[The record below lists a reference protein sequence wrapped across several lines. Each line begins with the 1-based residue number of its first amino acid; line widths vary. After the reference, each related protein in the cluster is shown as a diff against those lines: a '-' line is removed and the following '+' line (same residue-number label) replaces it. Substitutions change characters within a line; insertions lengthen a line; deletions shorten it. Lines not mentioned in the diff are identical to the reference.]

1 MAAKYGN
8 KTCYD
13 CGIRKPANH
22 MEKVTES
29 YNSGRS
35 DTKLTAGN
43 AAGFLFTD
51 SKTSK
56 RAVKRAILGNNRR
69 SYTRNR
75 TVWKCKDCSGTND
88 YHRAEVA
95 KDIKKAKKVVLHAR
109 NPSMFSPAKIISE
122 EIEKKLEEI
131 VALEG
136 TTGSQT
142 SQDLL
147 EEIVQLCKSAP
158 EKESPPPTP
167 REKYDF
173 EVASEKRI
181 EEYNKKTK
189 EHIERTK
196 EVWSKTDKR
205 FMQLLLSVFTW
216 GFYSLSGIVAFGGVL
231 GILQG
236 ELPLS
241 DFPSFV
247 VVGGMLYGLGRL
259 CKKFKQ

>member
-1 MAAKYGN
+1 MAAQYGN

-22 MEKVTES
+22 MERVTES

-95 KDIKKAKKVVLHAR
+95 KDAKNARKLVANAARGGFGRKPKVITEEMLTLV
-109 NPSMFSPAKIISE
+109 S
-122 EIEKKLEEI
+122 EIEEL
-131 VALEG
+131 VG
-136 TTGSQT
+136 TTSSQT
-142 SQDLL
+142 SQDKLKELKSKVSVAAILQEGAEQTVEVDSSRDEDDPMSRPFTAAASLFAFWGVLL
-147 EEIVQLCKSAP
+147 LVWEIFGWVFGWLITS
-158 EKESPPPTP
+158 ELH
-167 REKYDF
+167 RENYQWGLD
-173 EVASEKRI
+173 ASWWWYIIIPVVVSGI
-181 EEYNKKTK
+181 EEAMKRENKKVK
-189 EHIERTK
+189 E
-196 EVWSKTDKR
+196 
-205 FMQLLLSVFTW
+205 
-216 GFYSLSGIVAFGGVL
+216 
-231 GILQG
+231 
-236 ELPLS
+236 EL
-241 DFPSFV
+241 
-247 VVGGMLYGLGRL
+247 
-259 CKKFKQ
+259 K